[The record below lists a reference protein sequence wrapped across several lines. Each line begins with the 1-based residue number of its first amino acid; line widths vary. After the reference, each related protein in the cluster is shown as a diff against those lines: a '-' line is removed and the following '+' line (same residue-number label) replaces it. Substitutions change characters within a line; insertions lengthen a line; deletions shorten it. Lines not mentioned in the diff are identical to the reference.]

1 MVQLNNSAKFAMYKM
16 LPVSNR
22 NTVLGKILDFLKQK
36 DGTMCPAFL
45 FFCLLEL

>member
-22 NTVLGKILDFLKQK
+22 NSVLGKTLDLLKQK
-36 DGTMCPAFL
+36 DGAHNPVFL